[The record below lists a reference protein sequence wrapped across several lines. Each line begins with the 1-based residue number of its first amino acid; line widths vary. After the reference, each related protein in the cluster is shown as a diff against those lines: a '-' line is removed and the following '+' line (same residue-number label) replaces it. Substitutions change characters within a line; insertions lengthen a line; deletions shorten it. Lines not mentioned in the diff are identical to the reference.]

1 MDDVQYIYVVEGLS
15 DINLAEQEGAKVRK
29 AAMRAV
35 NKATTKGRT
44 ASGRAIRNHA
54 NLPAGYLT
62 GAAGRLVLSKAAS
75 QSNLE
80 RDITG
85 RRRPTS
91 LARYTNMKV
100 LTPEQGRRNKRGVK
114 VAVKPG
120 GAKYI
125 KRGFVMRLK
134 SGGSESNNLG
144 LAIRTDGGAPAG
156 SFKAKRINDKLWLV
170 YGLSVDTLFRR
181 VIDEVSPGIADD
193 MEAEFWRQL
202 NLDGA

>member
-1 MDDVQYIYVVEGLS
+1 MSDDVQYIYVVEGL
-15 DINLAEQEGAKVRK
+15 DLDLADKVPGQVRK

-35 NKATTKGRT
+35 NLATTKGRS
-44 ASGRAIRNHA
+44 ASGRAIRNHV

-62 GAAGRLVLSKAAS
+62 GATGRLELSKPAS
-75 QSNLE
+75 QSSLE

-91 LARYTNMKV
+91 LARYVSGGSKT
-100 LTPEQGRRNKRGVK
+100 RGVR
-114 VAVKPG
+114 VTVKPG
-120 GAKYI
+120 AAKYI
-125 KRGFVMRLK
+125 RRGFVMKLR
-134 SGGSESNNLG
+134 SGASESNNKG

-156 SFKAKRINDKLWLV
+156 SFKAKKINDNLWLV

-202 NLDGA
+202 NLEGA

>member
-1 MDDVQYIYVVEGLS
+1 MTDDVQYVYVVEGL
-15 DINLAEQEGAKVRK
+15 DLDLADKVPGQVRK

-35 NKATTKGRT
+35 NYASAKGRT

-62 GAAGRLVLSKAAS
+62 GADGRLQLSKAAS
-75 QSNLE
+75 AGNLE
-80 RDITG
+80 RDITA

-91 LARYTNMKV
+91 LARYYSGGSKA
-100 LTPEQGRRNKRGVK
+100 RGVR
-114 VAVKPG
+114 VTVKPG
-120 GAKYI
+120 HAKYLR
-125 KRGFVMRLK
+125 RGFIMKLR
-134 SGGSESNNLG
+134 SGASESNNKG

-156 SFKAKRINDKLWLV
+156 SFKAKKINDNLWLV

-181 VIDEVSPGIADD
+181 VIDEVAPDIADD

-202 NLDGA
+202 NLEGA

>member
-1 MDDVQYIYVVEGLS
+1 MSDGVQYIYVVEGL
-15 DINLAEQEGAKVRK
+15 DLDLADKVPAQVSK

-35 NKATTKGRT
+35 NRATTKGRT
-44 ASGRAIRNHA
+44 ASGKAIRRYA
-54 NLPAGYLT
+54 RLPAGYLT
-62 GAAGRLVLSKAAS
+62 GAEGRLALSKPAS
-75 QSNLE
+75 QSSLE

-91 LARYTNMKV
+91 LARYVTGGSKA
-100 LTPEQGRRNKRGVK
+100 RGVR
-114 VAVKPG
+114 VTVKPG
-120 GAKYI
+120 SAKYI
-125 KRGFVMRLK
+125 KRGFVMKLR
-134 SGGSESNNLG
+134 SGASESNNLG

-156 SFKAKRINDKLWLV
+156 SFKAKKINDNLWLV

-202 NLDGA
+202 NLERA

>member
-1 MDDVQYIYVVEGLS
+1 MTDDVQYVYVVEGL
-15 DINLAEQEGAKVRK
+15 DLDLADKVPGQVRK

-35 NKATTKGRT
+35 NRATTKGRT

-62 GAAGRLVLSKAAS
+62 GATGRLELSKPAS
-75 QSNLE
+75 QSSLE

-91 LARYTNMKV
+91 LAQYVSGGSKA
-100 LTPEQGRRNKRGVK
+100 RGVR
-114 VAVKPG
+114 VTVKPG
-120 GAKYI
+120 SAKYI
-125 KRGFVMRLK
+125 KRGFVMKLR
-134 SGGSESNNLG
+134 SGASESNNLG

-156 SFKAKRINDKLWLV
+156 SFKAKKINDNLWLV

-202 NLDGA
+202 NLEGA

>member
-1 MDDVQYIYVVEGLS
+1 MDEAQYIYVVEGL
-15 DINLAEQEGAKVRK
+15 DLDLADKVPAQVRK

-44 ASGRAIRNHA
+44 ASGRAIRDRV
-54 NLPAGYLT
+54 NLSAGYLT
-62 GAAGRLVLSKAAS
+62 GAEGRLTMSKAAS
-75 QSNLE
+75 QANLE
-80 RDITG
+80 REITG

-91 LARYTNMKV
+91 LARYVVGGSKKNGARVKV
-100 LTPEQGRRNKRGVK
+100 LK
-114 VAVKPG
+114 AG

-125 KRGFVMRLK
+125 KRGFVMKLR
-134 SGGSESNNLG
+134 SGASESDNRG

-156 SFKAKRINDKLWLV
+156 SFKAKKINDNLWLV

-202 NLDGA
+202 NLEGA

>member
-1 MDDVQYIYVVEGLS
+1 MSDDVQYVYVVEGL
-15 DINLAEQEGAKVRK
+15 DLDLADKVPGQVRK

-35 NKATTKGRT
+35 NRATTKGRS
-44 ASGRAIRNHA
+44 ASGRAIRNQV

-62 GAAGRLVLSKAAS
+62 GATGRLELSKPAS
-75 QSNLE
+75 QSSLE

-91 LARYTNMKV
+91 LARYVSGGSKS
-100 LTPEQGRRNKRGVK
+100 RGVR
-114 VAVKPG
+114 VTVKPG
-120 GAKYI
+120 AAKYI
-125 KRGFVMRLK
+125 RRGFVMKLR
-134 SGGSESNNLG
+134 SGASESNNKG

-156 SFKAKRINDKLWLV
+156 SFKAKKINDNLWLV

-202 NLDGA
+202 NLEGA